1 MIPVIGAD
9 DEEELTSV
17 VAAVVVVVAAIV
29 VDVVVGF
36 TVINTVQ
43 ENNTVKFSKRRKRL
57 GWRQVAYAS

>member
-9 DEEELTSV
+9 NEEEEELTSV
-17 VAAVVVVVAAIV
+17 VVAVVVVVIV

>member
-9 DEEELTSV
+9 NEEELTSV
-17 VAAVVVVVAAIV
+17 VVAVVVVVIV